1 MAVSICM
8 SMSSLVFQTPQTVTF
23 GYLELYDNDPN
34 ISLGTTQPSTPTL
47 SITVNQLPA
56 INGSVA
62 QSRYLA
68 IIIINTYNGSGA
80 TNTINCRLVIGS
92 RDLGT
97 ASSSVSN
104 AYYTTFRTITFV
116 NLNDTINIYAW
127 GSASGFTL
135 RRTYILI
142 IPAPKLTTKFSG
154 KAILV
159 STKLY
164 KTGYHVGSGTF
175 TLNNLLL
182 ASDDVQEAS
191 LSDAGIVSATNL
203 LRPTIYIAE
212 EPFRSVGNASTLY
225 TVYIIIPQKAVYL
238 T

>member
-1 MAVSICM
+1 MAVSLGSQIQM
-8 SMSSLVFQTPQTVTF
+8 FQTPQTVTF

-34 ISLGTTQPSTPTL
+34 ISLGTSQPSSPTL
-47 SITVNQLPA
+47 SVTVNQLPA

-62 QSRYLA
+62 QARYQA
-68 IIIINTYNGSGA
+68 VVIINTYNNSGA

-104 AYYTTFRTITFV
+104 NYYTTFRTITFV

-127 GSASGFTL
+127 GSASGFSL

-154 KAILV
+154 RTILV
-159 STKLY
+159 STKLQ
-164 KTGYHVGSGTF
+164 KTGYHVGSGTI

-182 ASDDVQEAS
+182 ASDDAQEAS

-203 LRPTIYIAE
+203 LIPTIYIAE
-212 EPFRSVGNASTLY
+212 EPFRSLGNGTSLT
-225 TVYIIIPQKAVYL
+225 TVYIIMPQKVVYL